1 MKTQPSRL
9 LKRALF
15 AAVAAVAL
23 PAAAVP
29 YEVTGG
35 DALLTFSDEAVS
47 TLSLISVAV
56 TPSGGASTVT
66 EGRAFSFPITAGSI
80 VDEALTS
87 VQTDPGSGVTLTKG
101 STAITL
107 NDFRVD
113 VATHTLFGDV
123 TIGGETTQDAAL
135 YNITSLVE
143 DATDPLNRKLNASG
157 MFLTAS
163 AVATLGN
170 ALGVPEFLQGVVG
183 QVDFGTL
190 NSNVTAIAAPV
201 PEPSTYLM
209 LGVGLAGIAA
219 LKRRRQGSHADTGT
233 AEPAA
238 A

>member
-1 MKTQPSRL
+1 MKTQPLRL
-9 LKRALF
+9 LKHALF

-47 TLSLISVAV
+47 TLSLISVSV

-66 EGRAFSFPITAGSI
+66 EGRAFSFPITDGSI
-80 VDEALTS
+80 SGDLLAS

-107 NDFRVD
+107 DDFRID
-113 VATHTLFGDV
+113 VATQTLFGDV
-123 TIGGETTQDAAL
+123 TIGDETTQDSAL
-135 YNITSLVE
+135 YNITTLVE
-143 DATDPLNRKLNASG
+143 DASDPLNRTLNASG

-183 QVDFGTL
+183 EVDFGTL
-190 NSNVTAIAAPV
+190 NSNVMAAPV

-219 LKRRRQGSHADTGT
+219 LKRRRKGPTVHHGT
-233 AEPAA
+233 AQPAA